1 MGLLDLAGSIIHAR
15 RTSYGF
21 QRRYIA
27 FQGLRCDCRFS
38 EDVDITLDYR
48 AFEEGFDPFAEG
60 VNRTKIKQFSDR
72 LKFYV
77 SAHANEVV
85 VPYLENEL
93 AKLPT
98 AEQHTVELD
107 DGGEKIWVTYP
118 SVVEGTGEHIRS

>member
-1 MGLLDLAGSIIHAR
+1 MID
-15 RTSYGF
+15 
-21 QRRYIA
+21 
-27 FQGLRCDCRFS
+27 RFS
-38 EDVDITLDYR
+38 EDVDITLDSR

-60 VNRTKIKQFSDR
+60 VNRTKTKQFSDR

-77 SAHANEVV
+77 SAYANEVV

-118 SVVEGTGEHIRS
+118 RL